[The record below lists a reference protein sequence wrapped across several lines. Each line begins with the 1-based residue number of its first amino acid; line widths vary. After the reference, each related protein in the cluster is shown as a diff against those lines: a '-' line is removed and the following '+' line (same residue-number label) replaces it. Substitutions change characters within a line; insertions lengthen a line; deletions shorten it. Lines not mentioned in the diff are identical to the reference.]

1 MSIVCE
7 NCGFENPPGMRFC
20 GNCGTRLVEVKSAPK
35 PIRSPEHSPIDETR
49 VDPARLGVMTGSDL
63 MARFQQAGL
72 EASGQRRNVT
82 ILFVDLSG
90 YSHLSEMISDEALY
104 ELVHR
109 FIRVLADDVY
119 RYEGMVDKFTG
130 DGLMAL
136 FGAPIAHENDA
147 ERAIR
152 AAMDMQA
159 DVAQLS
165 KDTQELHGIELRVH
179 IGLHA
184 GSVIVGGI
192 GNDAIMNYTAI
203 GDSVNLARRL
213 EEAAEPGTI
222 LVSESVF
229 RQTRRLF
236 DYEALPPQ
244 RLKGI
249 GREVRAYKL
258 LKPKAQPGNLRGL
271 DGLHAP
277 MIGRADELKRLSQAV
292 DRLIHK
298 HQGGTV
304 LLVGEAGMGKSR
316 LTAELKASLNLSE
329 VRILEGRSL
338 TYRKSIA
345 YWIFQDVLRSYLGVT
360 PETPSGEVHL
370 RLVDEVK
377 LAFTP
382 GSDWRERLPYLEYL
396 LSIEPTGGS
405 PASRLRYLDA
415 GQLRQQ
421 IFLAVRDLFVS
432 EARRKPLLLI
442 LEDLHWADESSL
454 ELIQF
459 LLDTTLRVPL
469 LIYAISRPFEG
480 SAVTSIRERAQR
492 RLASR
497 FLDIQLQALPPDQS
511 KQLLHALLAL
521 PDLPETLREGIIQR
535 SAGSPFYLEEILRM
549 LIENHILYRE
559 GEQWRLTPGAD
570 PGAIGVPETLQG
582 LILTRFD
589 RLLPAQR
596 QVLQTASVI
605 GYQFNTDVLAKV
617 LSPLPEGELTSIL
630 NWLVERE
637 FVQPDPGTFGKD
649 LVFRHALVSDA
660 VYSTLLQRDRRELHS
675 RVAEAIET
683 LHTNRLESQV
693 EILANHYLR
702 SSQIERALHYLILS
716 GQKAARDFA
725 NNQARQHFE
734 QALGLLDKVPH
745 TAQQAFQI
753 HMGLGD
759 ALVTAGDYHTARE
772 HLQAAL
778 EMVLDPVDDDS
789 IRQHSILQRK
799 IATTY
804 ERQGDYEQALD
815 RLLAAE
821 AILRRSN
828 TPFPVEQASILNDIG
843 WVYSRR
849 GSTDQAESFLI
860 QALKLAEPTGQYDVI
875 ASILNRLGGIC
886 FQRDALEQAAVYL
899 ARSLELREKIGDVV
913 NVARSFNNLGLLRW
927 KQGDLTGALEYFHRS
942 FRLQANL
949 EDVEGLIELKN
960 NMGLVEVDRGNM
972 DQAAKHFHEALQSAM
987 QIGHSYHIG
996 LSNLHLAFLKVSQEA
1011 WQEALDHSRISLAS
1025 FQEIGVQEHQLE
1037 LHTFIGLAYLGLG
1050 RLAETEEAAR
1060 VVTQTLTAGEGSVAG
1075 GLESEGRALRLTGAV
1090 ARQNQDW
1097 EQACQDFK
1105 RSAETFAQVGNQ
1117 LEQAR
1122 SLVELADLLADRGQ
1136 QDEARVYLLQAGAIF
1151 RSQGASQNLSKLAEV
1166 ESKLTQG

>member
-1 MSIVCE
+1 
-7 NCGFENPPGMRFC
+7 MRFC
-20 GNCGTRLVEVKSAPK
+20 GNCGTRLVEVRPASKSA
-35 PIRSPEHSPIDETR
+35 RSSKHSPAYETR
-49 VDPARLGVMTGSDL
+49 VDPASLGVMTGSDL
-63 MARFQQAGL
+63 LARFQQAGL

-104 ELVHR
+104 ELVHK
-109 FIRVLADDVY
+109 FIRSLADDVY

-147 ERAIR
+147 ERAIH

-159 DVAQLS
+159 DVARLS
-165 KDTQELHGIELRVH
+165 KSLEELQGMELRVH

-222 LVSESVF
+222 LVSESIF

-236 DYEALPPQ
+236 DYEVLPPQ

-249 GREVRAYKL
+249 GREVSAYKL
-258 LKPKAQPGNLRGL
+258 LKAKVQPGNLRGL

-277 MIGRADELKRLSQAV
+277 MIGRVDEMSQLSLAV

-298 HQGGTV
+298 RQGGAV
-304 LLVGEAGMGKSR
+304 LLVGEAGLGKSR
-316 LTAELKASLNLSE
+316 LTAELKASLNLGE
-329 VRILEGRSL
+329 VRVLEGRSL

-360 PETPSGEVHL
+360 PETPSGEVHQ
-370 RLVDEVK
+370 RLLDEVK
-377 LAFTP
+377 LALTP

-442 LEDLHWADESSL
+442 LEDLHWADEASL

-459 LLDTTLRVPL
+459 LLDSTLRVPL

-480 SAVTSIRERAQR
+480 SAVKSIRERAQR

-511 KQLLHALLAL
+511 KQLLNALLAL
-521 PDLPETLREGIIQR
+521 PDLPETLREGIIER

-549 LIENHILYRE
+549 LIENRILYRE
-559 GEQWRLTPGAD
+559 DEQWRLSPGAD
-570 PGAIGVPETLQG
+570 LSAIGVPETLQG

-596 QVLQTASVI
+596 HVLQTASVI
-605 GYQFNTDVLAKV
+605 GYQFNTDVLARV
-617 LSPLPEGELTSIL
+617 LSPLTEGELTGML

-637 FVQPDPGTFGKD
+637 FVQPDPGTFGED

-675 RVAEAIET
+675 RVADAIESI
-683 LHTNRLESQV
+683 NAGRLESHV

-725 NNQARQHFE
+725 NNQARQHYE
-734 QALGLLDKVPH
+734 QALGLLMKVPH
-745 TAQQAFQI
+745 TSLQAFQI

-759 ALVTAGDYHTARE
+759 ALVTAGEYEAARDHE
-772 HLQAAL
+772 QIAL
-778 EMVLDPVDDDS
+778 EMVQDPADDER

-804 ERQGDYEQALD
+804 ERQGDYEQALA

-821 AILRRSN
+821 AVLRRSN
-828 TPFPVEQASILNDIG
+828 IAFPVEQASILNDIG
-843 WVYSRR
+843 WIYSRR
-849 GSTDQAESFLI
+849 GSTDQAEGLLL
-860 QALKLAEPTGQYDVI
+860 QALELAEPTGQYDVV

-886 FQRDALEQAAVYL
+886 YQRDALEQAAEYL
-899 ARSLELREKIGDVV
+899 ARSLELREKMGDVV
-913 NVARSFNNLGLLRW
+913 NVARSYNNLGLLRW
-927 KQGDLTGALEYFHRS
+927 KQGDLTGALEFFHRS

-949 EDVEGLIELKN
+949 GDVEGLIELKN

-972 DQAAKHFHEALQSAM
+972 EQAAQHFDEALHTAM

-1011 WQEALDHSRISLAS
+1011 WQQALDHSRISLAS

-1037 LHTFIGLAYLGLG
+1037 LHTFMGLAYLGLG
-1050 RLAETEEAAR
+1050 RLTEAEEAAQ
-1060 VVTQTLTAGEGSVAG
+1060 VVTQTLSAGEGSVAG

-1090 ARQNQDW
+1090 ARQNQNW

-1122 SLVELADLLADRGQ
+1122 SLVELADLLIDCERQA
-1136 QDEARVYLLQAGAIF
+1136 EAREYLLQTRAIF
-1151 RSQGASQNLSKLAEV
+1151 GLQGASQNLSKLDEV
-1166 ESKLTQG
+1166 ESKLARR